1 MIPDG
6 VALIAHDLK
15 NALGWLESDLARL
28 SEQPTR
34 ALAQDAHAHCINLQ
48 RRFVHFLTLYGAA
61 DGLATHCEDESPLNL
76 LENLQAH
83 PLLPASTPQLRVEI
97 GPCED
102 VPLYWYFD
110 HRLVHMALESALHNA
125 ARFATSRITLDATV
139 RDGELVFSIEDD
151 GPGLGG
157 LDKSQD
163 VARHATGLGTALCEA
178 VAQAHRCGPRKGH
191 IHLGPG
197 DQGGARFELRLP

>member
-61 DGLATHCEDESPLNL
+61 DGLATQRRWKRPTSPSWTTT
-76 LENLQAH
+76 
-83 PLLPASTPQLRVEI
+83 PASSPAS
-97 GPCED
+97 C
-102 VPLYWYFD
+102 
-110 HRLVHMALESALHNA
+110 A
-125 ARFATSRITLDATV
+125 
-139 RDGELVFSIEDD
+139 
-151 GPGLGG
+151 
-157 LDKSQD
+157 
-163 VARHATGLGTALCEA
+163 
-178 VAQAHRCGPRKGH
+178 
-191 IHLGPG
+191 
-197 DQGGARFELRLP
+197 

>member
-83 PLLPASTPQLRVEI
+83 PLLPASTPQLRVDI

-110 HRLVHMALESALHNA
+110 HRHVHQASRTTGLAWAAWASPTMSPDMPRGWARPCARPWPRLIAA
-125 ARFATSRITLDATV
+125 ARARATSTWGRANRAAHASSFTCLD
-139 RDGELVFSIEDD
+139 
-151 GPGLGG
+151 
-157 LDKSQD
+157 
-163 VARHATGLGTALCEA
+163 
-178 VAQAHRCGPRKGH
+178 
-191 IHLGPG
+191 
-197 DQGGARFELRLP
+197 RLP

>member
-15 NALGWLESDLARL
+15 NALGWLENDLARL
-28 SEQPTR
+28 SEQPSR
-34 ALAQDAHAHCINLQ
+34 ALAQEAHAHCMNLQ
-48 RRFVHFLTLYGAA
+48 RRFVHFLTLYGTA

-83 PLLPASTPQLRVEI
+83 PLLPASTPHLSLEI
-97 GPCED
+97 GPCEGA
-102 VPLYWYFD
+102 PLYWYFD

-125 ARFATSRITLDATV
+125 ARFARTRITLDATL
-139 RDGELVFSIEDD
+139 RDGELVLSIEDD
-151 GPGLGG
+151 GPGLGCP
-157 LDKSQD
+157 DKDQD
-163 VARHATGLGTALCEA
+163 MARHATGLGTALCEA

-191 IHLGPG
+191 VQLTSRP
-197 DQGGARFELRLP
+197 QGGTRFQLCLP